1 DTDYTLAG
9 TRLDAVV
16 VAFPA
21 VRRRG
26 NPRIAVIAAD
36 AAFAVPGVG
45 RHVGGAAQRY
55 AQPRDDRRAR
65 RTQLAGRADG
75 GAAAGVRPVP
85 RADWLPLR
93 QPPFCPRLAA
103 RALYLDGDAAA
114 VRRARDHAVRSAGSV
129 GRRTGAG
136 YRGPDRRSTRFP
148 AGRGWTAHDADCRT

>member
-1 DTDYTLAG
+1 MPSAAPSRAAIGRPPLNRSPSSASAVCLSIIPMSKDGRLAEAAGFPAGSTSLMHWSFCGRDTDYTLAG

-85 RADWLPLR
+85 RADWLP
-93 QPPFCPRLAA
+93 
-103 RALYLDGDAAA
+103 
-114 VRRARDHAVRSAGSV
+114 
-129 GRRTGAG
+129 
-136 YRGPDRRSTRFP
+136 
-148 AGRGWTAHDADCRT
+148 